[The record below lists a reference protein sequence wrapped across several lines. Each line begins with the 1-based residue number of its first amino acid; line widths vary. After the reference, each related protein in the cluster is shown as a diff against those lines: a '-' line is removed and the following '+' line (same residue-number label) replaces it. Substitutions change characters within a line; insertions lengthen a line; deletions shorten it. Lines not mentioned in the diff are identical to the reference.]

1 MEGRR
6 ELLPEWG
13 GGQSGGMYIRQLIE
27 IAKGDAVKLSTHQT
41 STNKQY
47 PQPEYAPRNRSGSP
61 AERQREGQS
70 ETRGL
75 KIDVVGG
82 WKDINYPSQDR

>member
-13 GGQSGGMYIRQLIE
+13 GGQSEVMCIRQLIE
-27 IAKGDAVKLSTHQT
+27 IAKRDAVKLSTHQT
-41 STNKQY
+41 STDKQY
-47 PQPEYAPRNRSGSP
+47 PKLESASRNRPGSP

-75 KIDVVGG
+75 KIDAVGD
-82 WKDINYPSQDR
+82 WKDINYPSQHI